1 MKNPTTL
8 PNAIIAGV
16 NKAGT
21 SSLFEYMG
29 QHPSVGKSKVKETC
43 YFLPIRYGREPL
55 PVSEYRDQFKHVSDK
70 PVRFEATPGY
80 FYGGR
85 PLGEAIQELLG
96 ARVRILILLRDP
108 VQRLLSFFRMMKSTL
123 QIPEDTSLD
132 EYVQK
137 CEALSS
143 GEVQEQK
150 NNRYFG
156 IEGGRYE
163 KYVDPWLELFGD
175 RVLILFAEYLH
186 EHPRN
191 VLEQVFSFVDVD
203 PSFASEVDFTRE
215 NQSTNYKSVAM
226 QRIAMALNNAGEKL
240 WRRFPTAKNAVRSAY
255 YWLNGEP
262 FDRSYDPETIAY
274 LERLY
279 APHCRMLQERLAE
292 HVNDDVPDWLQDSA

>member
-1 MKNPTTL
+1 MKDPNTL

-43 YFLPIRYGREPL
+43 YFLPIRYGREPP

-96 ARVRILILLRDP
+96 TEVRILILFRDP

-132 EYVQK
+132 EYVQR
-137 CEALSS
+137 CEALSAD
-143 GEVQEQK
+143 EVREQK

-175 RVLILFAEYLH
+175 RVLILFTEHLH
-186 EHPRN
+186 ERPRN

-203 PSFASEVDFTRE
+203 PSFASEVDLTRE
-215 NQSTNYKSVAM
+215 NRSMNYKSAAM
-226 QRIAMALNNAGEKL
+226 QRIAMALNNAGEQL
-240 WRRFPTAKNAVRSAY
+240 WRRFPATKSVVRSAY
-255 YWLNGEP
+255 HWLNGEP
-262 FDRSYDPETIAY
+262 FERSYDPETIVY

-279 APHCRMLQERLAE
+279 APHCRLLRKRLAE
-292 HVNDDVPDWLQDSA
+292 HVNDDIPDWLQDFA